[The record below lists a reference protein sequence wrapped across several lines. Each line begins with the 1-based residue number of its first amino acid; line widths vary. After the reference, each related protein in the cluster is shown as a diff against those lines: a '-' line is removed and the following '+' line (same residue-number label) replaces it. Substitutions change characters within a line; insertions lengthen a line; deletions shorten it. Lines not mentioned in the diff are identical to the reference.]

1 MRPDDRDDLV
11 GDVADALT
19 LDQPVQWERCA
30 RLAAGAER
38 AQIENL
44 RVIERVLAS
53 RPAAGPAAET
63 VPATRFYGRAVVRHA
78 VHALIAIASLEV
90 AATLLLLPW
99 AWGDYYRA
107 HGELAVYMTTKLVG
121 HAAGA
126 GLYAK
131 TGRPSI
137 PPEQL
142 LRALLLQVL
151 YTIRS
156 ERLLVEEL
164 NYNLLFRWFVGLN
177 MDDPVWHPTTFTKN
191 RDRLL
196 AGDVA
201 AAFFDAVQA
210 HARAAGLL
218 SDEHF
223 TVDGTQLEA
232 WASLKSFRCRDAA
245 PSAPP
250 DDPGNPTVDFH
261 GERRR
266 NDTHQSTTD
275 PEAMLHRKG
284 QGKEAKLA
292 YLGHVLLDNRHGLVA
307 NVCATHATGTAE
319 REAAALLLEASAPPG
334 STVGA
339 DKGYDVA
346 SFVADVRVRDVTPH
360 VAQKVRWSAI
370 DGRTTRHAGYHV
382 SQRKRKLVEQ
392 VFGWMKTVGG
402 LRKLRHRGVP
412 LVDWQLTFAAT
423 AYNLVRL
430 RNLEA
435 TCP

>member
-1 MRPDDRDDLV
+1 MRGDDEQTSHLFSYVSPEQRV
-11 GDVADALT
+11 PA
-19 LDQPVQWERCA
+19 DQP
-30 RLAAGAER
+30 LR
-38 AQIENL
+38 AIRTLTDEAL
-44 RVIERVLAS
+44 RSLS
-53 RPAAGPAAET
+53 R
-63 VPATRFYGRAVVRHA
+63 RF
-78 VHALIAIASLEV
+78 
-90 AATLLLLPW
+90 
-99 AWGDYYRA
+99 
-107 HGELAVYMTTKLVG
+107 
-121 HAAGA
+121 A
-126 GLYAK
+126 GLYST

-142 LRALLLQVL
+142 LRALVLQVL
-151 YTIRS
+151 YTVRS
-156 ERLLVEEL
+156 ERLLMEEF
-164 NYNLLFRWFVGLN
+164 NYNLLLRWFVGLN

-201 AAFFDAVQA
+201 AAFFDAVRAQ
-210 HARAAGLL
+210 ARAAGLL

-232 WASLKSFRCRDAA
+232 WASLKSFQPRDAE
-245 PSAPP
+245 PGEPP
-250 DDPGNPTVDFH
+250 DDPGNPTVNFR

-266 NDTHQSTTD
+266 NATHASTTD

-284 QGKEAKLA
+284 PGKEAKLA
-292 YLGHVLLDNRHGLVA
+292 YLGHVLLDHRHGLVA
-307 NVCATHATGTAE
+307 NVWATHATGTAE
-319 REAAALLLEASAPPG
+319 RDAAVVLLDASAPPG
-334 STVGA
+334 STVAA

-346 SFVADVRVRDVTPH
+346 SFVAAVRDLTLTPH
-360 VAQKVRWSAI
+360 VAQKARGSAI

-402 LRKLRHRGVP
+402 LRKLRHRGIA
-412 LVDWQLTFAAT
+412 LVHWQLTFAAAT
-423 AYNLVRL
+423 YNLVRM